1 MTVQPRLFDLPAQQ
15 TGEAC
20 TRGGALDPASE
31 VLLARYRER
40 RLVGGG
46 HPSTVSREASQLRS
60 LTRELGANLPVAAV
74 FRNVATLAR
83 VLLEPS
89 GVIAASTGRCRLVAA
104 QRFVRLCSGDAGIED
119 AERFLAA
126 LDRLLPART
135 RRDWHSAGTIV
146 AGTPSRR
153 RALSP
158 TLEPADLVRIVGAA
172 TARTAL
178 RARRDRALVALHCY
192 SGLRPDEL
200 VRLRWSQVTIDPE
213 SEGMS
218 ILLRRGVH
226 WLHLLLAGP
235 AVAPLLALR
244 WHAQA
249 NVGASAEQY
258 VFRSQIGREQAIT
271 NRAAREIVRRA
282 CQRAGFPLATATDLR
297 AAFACWLRARGLS
310 DHETAAVLGLHQV
323 RSLDRLLLR
332 HRALDA
338 QRQVREMRPPG
349 SVIG

>member
-1 MTVQPRLFDLPAQQ
+1 MTMQPHLFELPAQR
-15 TGEAC
+15 TGEAR

-40 RLVGGG
+40 RLLGGG

-60 LTRELGANLPVAAV
+60 LTRELGASQPLAAV
-74 FRNVATLAR
+74 FRNAASLAR

-104 QRFVRLCSGDAGIED
+104 QRFVRLCSGEVHIADA
-119 AERFLAA
+119 AHFLAA
-126 LDRLLPART
+126 LDRLLPARS

-146 AGTPSRR
+146 AGTRSRR

-158 TLEPADLVRIVGAA
+158 TLEPADLERIAGAA
-172 TARTAL
+172 TGRSAL
-178 RARRDRALVALHCY
+178 RARRDWALVALHCY
-192 SGLRPDEL
+192 SGLRPDE
-200 VRLRWSQVTIDPE
+200 VVTLRWSQVTIDPE

-218 ILLRRGVH
+218 VLLQRSGR
-226 WLHLLLAGP
+226 WLRLLLAGP

-244 WHAQA
+244 LQAQA
-249 NVGASAEQY
+249 SEGVSAEQY
-258 VFRSQIGREQAIT
+258 VFRSPLGAEHALT
-271 NRAAREIVRRA
+271 SRAAREIVRQA
-282 CQRAGFPLATATDLR
+282 CKRAGFPLASATDLR
-297 AAFACWLRARGLS
+297 GAFACWLRARGLS

-323 RSLDRLLLR
+323 RSLDRLLSR

-338 QRQVREMRPPG
+338 QRRVRETLPPR
-349 SVIG
+349 